1 MIDRYTLPEMKKIW
15 SLENR
20 FNTMLE
26 VEKAIAGSWADLGA
40 IPREAADD
48 ISKKASFSVARIEE
62 IEKETRHDVVAFI
75 KNVEESLGDEGRF
88 FHYGITS
95 YDVVDTALSL
105 LLTESADL
113 IMKSLTGLME
123 TVKGLA
129 VEHKNT
135 LMIGRTHGVHAEPT
149 TFGLKLLNYYTELD
163 RDRERI
169 EQAREFIAVGKVSGA
184 VGTHATVPIELEEKV
199 CSRLGLSPAPT
210 SSQILQRDRHAHYLC
225 ILAILGG
232 TLERMALQVRLMQQT
247 EIGEAQEGFR
257 MGQTGSSAM
266 PHKRNPVSSEQIC
279 GLARIL
285 RANSSAGLENQAL
298 WHERD
303 ISHSS
308 VERVILGDSSILA
321 HYMLSMVNDIYR
333 NLRVN
338 KEKMRQNIDKTFGTI
353 YSQKLLMALTKKG
366 MERSRAYSLVQGLC
380 FKAVEEGT
388 HLKDLVMETPDVIDF
403 LSEKGVQEL
412 FDLSPV
418 LELAQSIFE
427 KVGIAG

>member
-15 SLENR
+15 GLENR
-20 FNTMLE
+20 FTTMLE
-26 VEKAIAGSWADLGA
+26 VEKAIAESWADLGA

-48 ISKKASFSVARIEE
+48 ISKKASFSTARIEE

-75 KNVEESLGDEGRF
+75 KNIEESLGDEGRF
-88 FHYGITS
+88 FHYGVTS

-257 MGQTGSSAM
+257 TGQTGSSAM

-308 VERVILGDSSILA
+308 VERVILADSSILA
-321 HYMLSMVNDIYR
+321 HYMLSTINNIYR

-338 KEKMRQNIDKTFGTI
+338 KEKMLQNIDKTFGTI
-353 YSQKLLMALTKKG
+353 QSQKLLMALTKKG
-366 MERSRAYSLVQGLC
+366 MERSKAYSLVQSLC

-388 HLKDLVMETPDVIDF
+388 HLEDLVKDVPDIIEF